1 MEGKETVDK
10 GEAGGGRESLG
21 TWCRHISCSC
31 LKCEQHSGEG
41 VVFPQ
46 PSHPHLLILMFRH
59 VRNPLKLCCVVQ
71 A

>member
-1 MEGKETVDK
+1 MEGKGDGGDK
-10 GEAGGGRESLG
+10 GEAGGERESLG

-31 LKCEQHSGEG
+31 LEQHSGEG

-46 PSHPHLLILMFRH
+46 PSHPHPLILMFRH
-59 VRNPLKLCCVVQ
+59 VRNPLKLRRIIQ